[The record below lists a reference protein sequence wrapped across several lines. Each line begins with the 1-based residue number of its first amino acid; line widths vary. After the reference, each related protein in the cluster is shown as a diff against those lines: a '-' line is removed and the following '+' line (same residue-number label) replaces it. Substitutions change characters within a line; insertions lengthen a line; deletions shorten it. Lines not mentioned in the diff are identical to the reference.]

1 MKCEVEEIDACNRK
15 LKIEIPLG
23 DYQSRIKAYYQKLG
37 REVKVPGFRPGK
49 VPTSMLEKRFGPEVK
64 QEVLTQLV
72 SDSISQGI
80 QDNKLRAMGDPSIVE
95 INAEEGTDISI
106 TANVEVLPPITIND
120 YKDLEVGLKIP
131 KITDE
136 EVDKMVEA
144 YRQQK
149 AKTVQ
154 VTDRASQKDDLIKI
168 DFDCT
173 VDGQPMKEGSA
184 KDYIIQIGAKN
195 LVEGFDEQVTGMQLD
210 EERVFQLAMP
220 KDHPNPAIGGKEVEF
235 KVQLKG
241 VQIKE
246 LPEVNDEFA
255 QTADPK
261 KPYNNVEEMR
271 QGIRD
276 DLLAY
281 ERTQAKKASRKE
293 LEEKLGEA
301 NPINIPEKLVKEQI
315 AFMVNKEKQ
324 AAAGNPAG
332 AAPAEDAS
340 QTADTIT
347 PEDEKKHREGAIKI
361 LQQELVIGQ
370 LSDDFNVEI
379 SEQDLNREMTSFAQI
394 MGSDL
399 KKLKKEWAESGALLR
414 LHARM
419 RREKTLDQ
427 LIDQVKVTEEMVD
440 RSALEVNN

>member
-15 LKIEIPLG
+15 LTIEIPLG
-23 DYQSRIKAYYQKLG
+23 DYKSQLNAYYQKLG

-64 QEVLTQLV
+64 QEVLTQMV
-72 SDSISQGI
+72 SDSIAQGI
-80 QDNKLRAMGDPSIVE
+80 QDNKLRAMGDPSVVE
-95 INAEEGTDISI
+95 INAEEG
-106 TANVEVLPPITIND
+106 NVEVLPTIEIND
-120 YKDLEVGLKIP
+120 YKDLEVKLRIP

-136 EVDKMVEA
+136 DVDKMVDA

-149 AKTVQ
+149 SKTVQ
-154 VTDRASQKDDLIKI
+154 VSDRASQKDDLIKI
-168 DFDCT
+168 DFDCS
-173 VDGQPMKEGSA
+173 VDGQPIKEGSA

-195 LVEGFDEQVTGMQLD
+195 LVEGFDEEVTGMQLD
-210 EERVFQLAMP
+210 EERTFQLSMP
-220 KDHPNPAIGGKEVEF
+220 GDHPNAEIAGKEVEF
-235 KVQLKG
+235 KVTLKG
-241 VQIKE
+241 IQIKE
-246 LPEVNDEFA
+246 LPELNDEFA

-261 KPYNNVEEMR
+261 KVYNNLEEMR

-276 DLLAY
+276 DLLAF

-293 LEEKLGEA
+293 MEEKLGEA

-324 AAAGNPAG
+324 APTGNPVDTG
-332 AAPAEDAS
+332 AEGALTAE
-340 QTADTIT
+340 TIT

-370 LSDDFNVEI
+370 LSDDFNTEV
-379 SEQDLNREMTSFAQI
+379 SDQDLNREMTSFAQM
-394 MGSDL
+394 MGSDV
-399 KKLKKEWAESGALLR
+399 KKLKKEWSESGALLR
-414 LHARM
+414 LHSRM

-427 LIDQVKVTEEMVD
+427 LIDKVKVTEEMVD
-440 RSALEVNN
+440 RSELEVNN

>member
-15 LKIEIPLG
+15 LTIEIPLV
-23 DYQSRIKAYYQKLG
+23 DYQSQLNAYYQKLG

-64 QEVLTQLV
+64 HEVLTQMV
-72 SDSISQGI
+72 SDSIAQGI
-80 QDNKLRAMGDPSIVE
+80 QDNKLRAMGDPSVVE
-95 INAEEGTDISI
+95 INAEEGTDITV
-106 TANVEVLPPITIND
+106 TANVEVLPAIEIKD
-120 YKDLEVGLKIP
+120 YKDLEVSLKIP

-136 EVDKMVEA
+136 DIDKMVEA

-149 AKTVQ
+149 AKSVQ
-154 VTDRASQKDDLIKI
+154 ITGRASQKVDLISI
-168 DFDCT
+168 DFDCS
-173 VDGQPMKEGSA
+173 VDGQTIKEGSA
-184 KDYIIQIGAKN
+184 KDYVIQIGAKN
-195 LVEGFDEQVTGMQLD
+195 LVEGFDEQVTGMQLGD
-210 EERVFQLAMP
+210 ERTFQLYMP
-220 KDHPNPAIGGKEVEF
+220 GDHPNADIAGKEVEF
-235 KVQLKG
+235 KVTLKG
-241 VQIKE
+241 IQIKE
-246 LPEVNDEFA
+246 LPELNDEFA

-261 KPYNNVEEMR
+261 KIYNSLEEMR

-276 DLLAY
+276 DLLTF

-293 LEEKLGEA
+293 MEEKLGEA

-324 AAAGNPAG
+324 EPTGNPVDTA
-332 AAPAEDAS
+332 AEDAL
-340 QTADTIT
+340 TADTIT

-370 LSDDFNVEI
+370 LSDDFNTEI

-399 KKLKKEWAESGALLR
+399 KKLKKEWSESGALLR
-414 LHARM
+414 LHSRM
-419 RREKTLDQ
+419 RREKTLDE
-427 LIDQVKVTEEMVD
+427 LIDKVKVTEEMVD
-440 RSALEVNN
+440 RSELEVNN

>member
-1 MKCEVEEIDACNRK
+1 EEIDACNRK

-23 DYQSRIKAYYQKLG
+23 DYQAQLKGYYLKLG

-49 VPTSMLEKRFGPEVK
+49 VPMSMLEKRFGPEVK
-64 QEVLTQLV
+64 QEVLTQMV

-106 TANVEVLPPITIND
+106 TANVEVLPPIELKD
-120 YKDLEVGLKIP
+120 YKDLEVTLKIP

-136 EVDKMVEA
+136 DIDKMVEA
-144 YRQQK
+144 YRQQNSK
-149 AKTVQ
+149 SVQ

-168 DFDCT
+168 DFSCT
-173 VDGQPMKEGSA
+173 VDGQPIGEGSA
-184 KDYIIQIGAKN
+184 KDYVIQIGAKN

-210 EERVFQLAMP
+210 EERTFQLAMP
-220 KDHPNPAIGGKEVEF
+220 KDHPNAAISGKEVEF
-235 KVQLKG
+235 KVLVKG
-241 VQIKE
+241 IQIKE
-246 LPEVNDEFA
+246 LPEINDEFA

-261 KPYNNVEEMR
+261 KVYSNMEEMR

-281 ERTQAKKASRKE
+281 ERTQAKKNARKD
-293 LEEKLGEA
+293 LEEKLGAA
-301 NPINIPEKLVKEQI
+301 NPINIPEKLIKEQI

-324 AAAGNPAG
+324 AGTGNPVDSS
-332 AAPAEDAS
+332 AEDA
-340 QTADTIT
+340 QTADAIT
-347 PEDEKKHREGAIKI
+347 PEDEKKHREGALKI

-370 LSDDFNVEI
+370 LSDDLEI
-379 SEQDLNREMTSFAQI
+379 EVSEEELNREMTTFSQI

-399 KKLKKEWAESGALLR
+399 KKLKREWAESGALLR
-414 LHARM
+414 LHSRM

-427 LIDQVKVTEEMVD
+427 LIDRVKVTEEMVD
-440 RSALEVNN
+440 RSELEVNN

>member
-23 DYQSRIKAYYQKLG
+23 DYQSKLKAYYQKLG

-49 VPTSMLEKRFGPEVK
+49 VPASIMEKRFGPEVK
-64 QEVLTQLV
+64 QEVLTQMV

-95 INAEEGTDISI
+95 INAEEGTDITV
-106 TANVEVLPPITIND
+106 TANVEVLPPIEIND
-120 YKDLEVGLKIP
+120 YKDLEVSLKIP

-136 EVDKMVEA
+136 DVEKMIDA

-168 DFDCT
+168 DFDCSL
-173 VDGQPMKEGSA
+173 DGQPIKEGSA

-195 LVEGFDEQVTGMQLD
+195 LVEGFDEQVIDMKLD
-210 EERVFQLAMP
+210 DERTFQLPMP
-220 KDHPNPAIGGKEVEF
+220 EDHSNAAIAGKEVEF
-235 KVQLKG
+235 KVLLKG
-241 VQIKE
+241 IQIKE
-246 LPEVNDEFA
+246 LPELNDEFA
-255 QTADPK
+255 QTANPK
-261 KPYNNVEEMR
+261 KVYNNIEEMR

-276 DLLAY
+276 DLLAF

-293 LEEKLGEA
+293 MEEKLGEA

-324 AAAGNPAG
+324 AATGNPVD
-332 AAPAEDAS
+332 PEAENAR
-340 QTADTIT
+340 TADTIT
-347 PEDEKKHREGAIKI
+347 PEEEKKHREGAIKI

-370 LSDDFNVEI
+370 LSDDFNTEV
-379 SEQDLNREMTSFAQI
+379 SEEDLNREMTSFAQM
-394 MGSDL
+394 MGSNL
-399 KKLKKEWAESGALLR
+399 KKLKKEWSESGAMLR
-414 LHARM
+414 LHSRM

-427 LIDQVKVTEEMVD
+427 LIDRVKVTEEMVD
-440 RSALEVNN
+440 RSELEVNN

>member
-1 MKCEVEEIDACNRK
+1 MKCEIEEIDACNRK

-23 DYQSRIKAYYQKLG
+23 DYQSKVKAYYQKLG

-49 VPTSMLEKRFGPEVK
+49 VPTAMLEKRFGPEVK

-106 TANVEVLPPITIND
+106 TANVEVLPPIEVKD
-120 YKDLEVGLKIP
+120 YTKLEVDLKIP

-136 EVDKMVEA
+136 DVDKMIDV

-149 AKTVQ
+149 ATSVQ
-154 VTDRASQKDDLIKI
+154 VTDRTSQKDDLIKI
-168 DFDCT
+168 DFDCSI
-173 VDGQPMKEGSA
+173 GGEPIPEGSA

-195 LVEGFDEQVTGMQLD
+195 LVEGFDEQVTGMNLD
-210 EERVFQLAMP
+210 DERTFQLSMP
-220 KDHPNPAIGGKEVEF
+220 KDHPNTAIGGKDVEF
-235 KVQLKG
+235 KVVLKG
-241 VQIKE
+241 IQVKE

-261 KPYNNVEEMR
+261 KVYNNVAEMR
-271 QGIRD
+271 QGIHD

-281 ERTQAKKASRKE
+281 ERTQAKKASRKQV
-293 LEEKLGEA
+293 EEKLGEA

-324 AAAGNPAG
+324 APTGKPVDTSAEG
-332 AAPAEDAS
+332 AETAE
-340 QTADTIT
+340 TIT
-347 PEDEKKHREGAIKI
+347 AEDEKKHRKEAIKV

-370 LSDDFNVEI
+370 LSDDFNIEV
-379 SEQDLNREMTSFAQI
+379 SEQDLNREMTSFAQM
-394 MGSDL
+394 MGSDV
-399 KKLKKEWAESGALLR
+399 KKLKKDWAASGALLR
-414 LHARM
+414 LHSRM

>member
-23 DYQSRIKAYYQKLG
+23 DYQSKLKAYYQKLG

-49 VPTSMLEKRFGPEVK
+49 VPASIMEKRFGPEVK
-64 QEVLTQLV
+64 QEVLTQMV

-95 INAEEGTDISI
+95 INAEEGTDITV
-106 TANVEVLPPITIND
+106 TANVEVLPPIEIND
-120 YKDLEVGLKIP
+120 YKDLEVSLKIP

-136 EVDKMVEA
+136 DVEKMIDA

-168 DFDCT
+168 DFDCSL
-173 VDGQPMKEGSA
+173 DGQPIKEGSA

-195 LVEGFDEQVTGMQLD
+195 LVEGFDEQVIDMKLD
-210 EERVFQLAMP
+210 DERTFQLPMP
-220 KDHPNPAIGGKEVEF
+220 EDHSNAAIAGKEVEF
-235 KVQLKG
+235 KVLLKG
-241 VQIKE
+241 IQIKE
-246 LPEVNDEFA
+246 LPELNDEFA
-255 QTADPK
+255 QTANPK
-261 KPYNNVEEMR
+261 KVYNNIEEMR

-276 DLLAY
+276 DLLAF

-293 LEEKLGEA
+293 MEEKLGEA

-324 AAAGNPAG
+324 AATGNPVD
-332 AAPAEDAS
+332 PEAENAR
-340 QTADTIT
+340 TADTIT
-347 PEDEKKHREGAIKI
+347 PEEEKKHREGAIKI

-370 LSDDFNVEI
+370 LSDDFNTEV
-379 SEQDLNREMTSFAQI
+379 SEEDLNREMTSFAQ
-394 MGSDL
+394 M
-399 KKLKKEWAESGALLR
+399 
-414 LHARM
+414 M
-419 RREKTLDQ
+419 
-427 LIDQVKVTEEMVD
+427 
-440 RSALEVNN
+440 

>member
-15 LKIEIPLG
+15 LTIEIPLG
-23 DYQSRIKAYYQKLG
+23 DYKSQLNAYYQKLG

-64 QEVLTQLV
+64 QEVLTQMV
-72 SDSISQGI
+72 SDSIAQGI
-80 QDNKLRAMGDPSIVE
+80 QDNKLRAMGDPSVVE
-95 INAEEGTDISI
+95 INAEEGTDITV
-106 TANVEVLPPITIND
+106 TANVEVLPTIEIND
-120 YKDLEVGLKIP
+120 YKDLEVKLRIP

-136 EVDKMVEA
+136 DVDKMVDA

-149 AKTVQ
+149 SKTVQ
-154 VTDRASQKDDLIKI
+154 VSDRASQKDDLIKI
-168 DFDCT
+168 DFDCS
-173 VDGQPMKEGSA
+173 VDGQPIKEGSA

-195 LVEGFDEQVTGMQLD
+195 LVEGFDEEVTGMQLD
-210 EERVFQLAMP
+210 EERTFQLSMP
-220 KDHPNPAIGGKEVEF
+220 GDHPNAEIAGKEVEF
-235 KVQLKG
+235 KVTLKG
-241 VQIKE
+241 IQIKE
-246 LPEVNDEFA
+246 LPELNDEFA

-261 KPYNNVEEMR
+261 KVYNNLEEMR

-276 DLLAY
+276 DLLAF

-293 LEEKLGEA
+293 MEEKLGEA

-324 AAAGNPAG
+324 APTGNPVDTG
-332 AAPAEDAS
+332 AEGALTAE
-340 QTADTIT
+340 TIT

-370 LSDDFNVEI
+370 LSDDFNTEV
-379 SEQDLNREMTSFAQI
+379 SDQDLNREMTSFAQM
-394 MGSDL
+394 MGSDV
-399 KKLKKEWAESGALLR
+399 KKLKKEWSESGALLR
-414 LHARM
+414 LHSRM

-427 LIDQVKVTEEMVD
+427 LIDKVKVTEEMVD
-440 RSALEVNN
+440 RSELEVNN

>member
-23 DYQSRIKAYYQKLG
+23 DYQSKLKAYYQKLG

-49 VPTSMLEKRFGPEVK
+49 VPASIMEKRFGPEVK

-72 SDSISQGI
+72 SDSISQVI

-95 INAEEGTDISI
+95 INAEEGTDISV
-106 TANVEVLPPITIND
+106 TANVEVLPPIEIND
-120 YKDLEVGLKIP
+120 YKDLEVHLKIP

-136 EVDKMVEA
+136 DVDKMIEA

-149 AKTVQ
+149 AKTAQ

-168 DFDCT
+168 DFDCS
-173 VDGQPMKEGSA
+173 VGGQPIKEGSA
-184 KDYIIQIGAKN
+184 KDYVIQIGAKN
-195 LVEGFDEQVTGMQLD
+195 LVEGFDEQVTGMQLS
-210 EERVFQLAMP
+210 EERTFQLSMP
-220 KDHPNPAIGGKEVEF
+220 KDHLNTAIGGKEVEF
-235 KVQLKG
+235 KVLLQG
-241 VQIKE
+241 IQIKQ

-255 QTADPK
+255 QTAVPK
-261 KPYNNVEEMR
+261 KVYNNLKEMR

-276 DLLAY
+276 DLLAF
-281 ERTQAKKASRKE
+281 ERSQAKKASRKE
-293 LEEKLGEA
+293 MEEKLGEA

-324 AAAGNPAG
+324 AATGNPVDTSAEG
-332 AAPAEDAS
+332 AL
-340 QTADTIT
+340 TADTIT

-370 LSDDFNVEI
+370 LSDDFDVEV
-379 SEQDLNREMTSFAQI
+379 SEQDLNRELTSFAQM

-399 KKLKKEWAESGALLR
+399 KKLKKEWAKSGALLR
-414 LHARM
+414 LHSRM

-440 RSALEVNN
+440 RSELEVNN

>member
-23 DYQSRIKAYYQKLG
+23 DYQSKLKAYYQKLG

-49 VPTSMLEKRFGPEVK
+49 VPASIMEKRFGPEVK
-64 QEVLTQLV
+64 QEVLTRIV
-72 SDSISQGI
+72 SDSINQGI
-80 QDNKLRAMGDPSIVE
+80 QDNKLRPMGDPSIVE
-95 INAEEGTDISI
+95 INAEEGTDISVI
-106 TANVEVLPPITIND
+106 ANIEVLPPIEVKD
-120 YKDLEVGLKIP
+120 YKDLEVNLKIP

-136 EVDKMVEA
+136 DVDRMIEA

-149 AKTVQ
+149 AKSVQ

-168 DFDCT
+168 DFDCS
-173 VDGQPMKEGSA
+173 VDGQPVEPGSA
-184 KDYIIQIGAKN
+184 KDFVIQIGAKN
-195 LVEGFDEQVTGMQLD
+195 LVEGFDEQVTGIQL
-210 EERVFQLAMP
+210 EEEHTFKLPMP
-220 KDHPNPAIGGKEVEF
+220 ADHPNVAIAGKEVEF
-235 KVQLKG
+235 KVLLKG
-241 VQIKE
+241 IQTKE

-261 KPYNNVEEMR
+261 KVYNNLEEMR
-271 QGIRD
+271 QGLRD
-276 DLLAY
+276 DLLAF
-281 ERTQAKKASRKE
+281 ERSQAKKAARKE

-324 AAAGNPAG
+324 APTGNPVDTSAEG
-332 AAPAEDAS
+332 AE
-340 QTADTIT
+340 TVDTIT

-370 LSDDFNVEI
+370 LSDDFDVEV
-379 SEQDLNREMTSFAQI
+379 SEQDLNREMTSFAQM

-399 KKLKKEWAESGALLR
+399 KKLKKEWTKSGALLR
-414 LHARM
+414 LHSRM

-440 RSALEVNN
+440 RSELEVNN

>member
-23 DYQSRIKAYYQKLG
+23 DYQSKLKAYYQKLG

-49 VPTSMLEKRFGPEVK
+49 VPASIMEKRFGPEVK

-95 INAEEGTDISI
+95 INAEEGTDISV
-106 TANVEVLPPITIND
+106 TANVEVLPPIEVKD
-120 YKDLEVGLKIP
+120 YKDLEVSLKIP

-136 EVDKMVEA
+136 DADKMIEA

-149 AKTVQ
+149 AKSVQ
-154 VTDRASQKDDLIKI
+154 VTDRASQKDDLINI

-173 VDGQPMKEGSA
+173 VDGQPIKEGSA
-184 KDYIIQIGAKN
+184 KDYVIQIGAKN
-195 LVEGFDEQVTGMQLD
+195 LVEGFDEQVTGMQLE
-210 EERVFQLAMP
+210 EERTFQLPMP
-220 KDHPNPAIGGKEVEF
+220 KDHPNTAIAGKEVEF
-235 KVQLKG
+235 KVLLKG
-241 VQIKE
+241 IQIKE
-246 LPEVNDEFA
+246 LPELNDEFA
-255 QTADPK
+255 QTAVPK
-261 KPYNNVEEMR
+261 KVYNNLEEMR

-276 DLLAY
+276 DLLAF
-281 ERTQAKKASRKE
+281 ERSQAKKSARKE
-293 LEEKLGEA
+293 MEEKLGEA

-324 AAAGNPAG
+324 AATGNPVDTSAEG
-332 AAPAEDAS
+332 A

-370 LSDDFNVEI
+370 LSDDFAVEV
-379 SEQDLNREMTSFAQI
+379 SEQDLNRELTSFAQM
-394 MGSDL
+394 MGSNL
-399 KKLKKEWAESGALLR
+399 KKLKKEWSESGALMR
-414 LHARM
+414 LHSRM

-440 RSALEVNN
+440 RSELEVNN

>member
-15 LKIEIPLG
+15 LTIEIPLG
-23 DYQSRIKAYYQKLG
+23 DYQAQLKGYYLKLG
-37 REVKVPGFRPGK
+37 REVKVSGFRPGK
-49 VPTSMLEKRFGPEVK
+49 VPISMLEKRFGPEVK

-72 SDSISQGI
+72 SDSINQGI
-80 QDNKLRAMGDPSIVE
+80 QDNKLRAMGEPSVVE
-95 INAEEGTDISI
+95 INAEEGTDITV
-106 TANVEVLPPITIND
+106 TANVEVLPPIKVND
-120 YKDLEVGLKIP
+120 YKDLEVKLRIP

-136 EVDKMVEA
+136 DVEKMVEA
-144 YRQQK
+144 YRQQRS
-149 AKTVQ
+149 KTVQ

-168 DFDCT
+168 DFDCL
-173 VDGQPMKEGSA
+173 VDGQPIKEGSA

-195 LVEGFDEQVTGMQLD
+195 LVEGFDEQVIDMKVDD
-210 EERVFQLAMP
+210 EHTFQLSMP
-220 KDHPNPAIGGKEVEF
+220 KDHPNAAIADKEVEF
-235 KVQLKG
+235 KVLLKG
-241 VQIKE
+241 IQIKE
-246 LPEVNDEFA
+246 LPELNDEFA

-261 KPYNNVEEMR
+261 KVYNNLEEMR

-293 LEEKLGEA
+293 MEEKLGEA

-324 AAAGNPAG
+324 AATGNPADTSAEG
-332 AAPAEDAS
+332 AE
-340 QTADTIT
+340 TADTIT

-370 LSDDFNVEI
+370 LSDDFNTEV
-379 SEQDLNREMTSFAQI
+379 SEQDLNREMTSFAQM

-399 KKLKKEWAESGALLR
+399 KKLKKEWSESGALLR
-414 LHARM
+414 LHSRM
-419 RREKTLDQ
+419 RREKTLDE
-427 LIDQVKVTEEMVD
+427 LIDKVKVTEEMVD
-440 RSALEVNN
+440 RSELEVNN

>member
-23 DYQSRIKAYYQKLG
+23 DYQSKLKAYYQKLG

-49 VPTSMLEKRFGPEVK
+49 VPASMLEKRFGPEVK
-64 QEVLTQLV
+64 QEVLTQMV

-95 INAEEGTDISI
+95 INAEEGTDISV
-106 TANVEVLPPITIND
+106 TANVEVLPPIEIKD
-120 YKDLEVGLKIP
+120 YKGLEVHLKIP

-136 EVDKMVEA
+136 DVDKMVEA
-144 YRQQK
+144 YRKQK
-149 AKTVQ
+149 AVSVQ
-154 VTDRASQKDDLIKI
+154 VTDRVSQKDDLIRI
-168 DFDCT
+168 DFDCS
-173 VDGQPMKEGSA
+173 VDGKPIEEGSA

-210 EERVFQLAMP
+210 EQRTFQLAMP
-220 KDHPNPAIGGKEVEF
+220 KDHPNAAIGGKDVEF
-235 KVQLKG
+235 KVTMKG
-241 VQIKE
+241 IQIKE
-246 LPEVNDEFA
+246 LPELSDEFA

-261 KPYNNVEEMR
+261 KVYNDVEEMK

-293 LEEKLGEA
+293 MEEKLGDA

-315 AFMVNKEKQ
+315 AFMANKEKQ
-324 AAAGNPAG
+324 GPSGNPVNPSAEG
-332 AAPAEDAS
+332 AL
-340 QTADTIT
+340 TADTIT
-347 PEDEKKHREGAIKI
+347 PKDEKKHREGAIKI

-370 LSDDFNVEI
+370 LSDDLNVEV

-399 KKLKKEWAESGALLR
+399 KKLKKEWSESGALLR
-414 LHARM
+414 LHSRM
-419 RREKTLDQ
+419 RREITLDQ

-440 RSALEVNN
+440 RSELEVNN

>member
-23 DYQSRIKAYYQKLG
+23 DYQSKLKAYYQKLG

-49 VPTSMLEKRFGPEVK
+49 VPASIMEKRFGPEVK
-64 QEVLTQLV
+64 QEVLTQMV

-95 INAEEGTDISI
+95 INAEEGTDISV
-106 TANVEVLPPITIND
+106 TANVEVLPPIEIND
-120 YKDLEVGLKIP
+120 YKDLEVHLKIP

-136 EVDKMVEA
+136 DVDKMIEA

-149 AKTVQ
+149 AKTAQ

-168 DFDCT
+168 DFDCS
-173 VDGQPMKEGSA
+173 VDGQPIKEGSA
-184 KDYIIQIGAKN
+184 KDYVIQIGAKN
-195 LVEGFDEQVTGMQLD
+195 LVEGFDEQVTGMQLN
-210 EERVFQLAMP
+210 EERTFQLSMP
-220 KDHPNPAIGGKEVEF
+220 KDHPNTAIGGKEVEF
-235 KVQLKG
+235 KVLLQG
-241 VQIKE
+241 IQIKQ

-255 QTADPK
+255 QTAVPK
-261 KPYNNVEEMR
+261 KVYNNLEEMR

-276 DLLAY
+276 DLLAF
-281 ERTQAKKASRKE
+281 ERSQAKKSARKE
-293 LEEKLGEA
+293 MEEKLGES
-301 NPINIPEKLVKEQI
+301 NPINIPEKLAKEQI

-324 AAAGNPAG
+324 AATGNPVDTSAEG
-332 AAPAEDAS
+332 A

-370 LSDDFNVEI
+370 LSDDFEVEV
-379 SEQDLNREMTSFAQI
+379 SEQDLNRELTSFAQM

-399 KKLKKEWAESGALLR
+399 KKLKKEWAKSGALLR
-414 LHARM
+414 LHSRM

-440 RSALEVNN
+440 RSELEVNN

>member
-23 DYQSRIKAYYQKLG
+23 DYQSKLKAYYQKLG

-49 VPTSMLEKRFGPEVK
+49 VPASIMEKRFGPEVK
-64 QEVLTQLV
+64 QEVLTQMV

-95 INAEEGTDISI
+95 INAEEGTDITV
-106 TANVEVLPPITIND
+106 TANVEVLPPIEIND
-120 YKDLEVGLKIP
+120 YKDLEVSLKIP

-136 EVDKMVEA
+136 DVEKMIDA

-149 AKTVQ
+149 AKSVQ
-154 VTDRASQKDDLIKI
+154 VTDRASQKDDLINI
-168 DFDCT
+168 DFDCSL
-173 VDGQPMKEGSA
+173 DGQPIKEGSA

-195 LVEGFDEQVTGMQLD
+195 LVEGFDEQVIDMKLD
-210 EERVFQLAMP
+210 DERTFQLPMP
-220 KDHPNPAIGGKEVEF
+220 EDHSNAAIAGKEVEF
-235 KVQLKG
+235 KVLLKG
-241 VQIKE
+241 IQIKE
-246 LPEVNDEFA
+246 LPELDDEFA
-255 QTADPK
+255 HTADPK
-261 KPYNNVEEMR
+261 KVYNNIEEMR

-276 DLLAY
+276 DLLAF

-293 LEEKLGEA
+293 MEEKLGEA

-324 AAAGNPAG
+324 AATGNPVD
-332 AAPAEDAS
+332 PEAENAR
-340 QTADTIT
+340 TADTIT
-347 PEDEKKHREGAIKI
+347 PEEEKKHREGAIKI

-370 LSDDFNVEI
+370 LSDDFNTEV
-379 SEQDLNREMTSFAQI
+379 SEEDLNREMTSFAQI
-394 MGSDL
+394 MGSNL
-399 KKLKKEWAESGALLR
+399 KKLKKEWSESGAMLR
-414 LHARM
+414 LHSRM

-427 LIDQVKVTEEMVD
+427 LIDRVKVTEEMVD
-440 RSALEVNN
+440 RSELEVNN

>member
-1 MKCEVEEIDACNRK
+1 VDYGSDGSPVTAVPNDHYHFVDWSDAV
-15 LKIEIPLG
+15 
-23 DYQSRIKAYYQKLG
+23 AT
-37 REVKVPGFRPGK
+37 
-49 VPTSMLEKRFGPEVK
+49 PTR
-64 QEVLTQLV
+64 
-72 SDSISQGI
+72 
-80 QDNKLRAMGDPSIVE
+80 QDTNVTA
-95 INAEEGTDISI
+95 DISV
-106 TANVEVLPPITIND
+106 TANVEILPPIKVND
-120 YKDLEVGLKIP
+120 YKELEIVLKIP

-136 EVDKMVEA
+136 DVDKMIEA
-144 YRQQK
+144 YRLQK
-149 AKTVQ
+149 AKSVQ
-154 VTDRASQKDDLIKI
+154 ITDRASQKDDLIKI

-173 VDGQPMKEGSA
+173 VDGEPIPEGSA
-184 KDYIIQIGAKN
+184 KDYVIQIGAKN
-195 LVEGFDEQVTGMQLD
+195 LVEGFDEQVLDMKLD
-210 EERVFQLAMP
+210 EERTFKLPMP
-220 KDHPNPAIGGKEVEF
+220 EDHPNAAISGKDVDF
-235 KVQLKG
+235 KVLLKG
-241 VQIKE
+241 IQIKE

-261 KPYNNVEEMR
+261 KVYNNLEEMR

-281 ERTQAKKASRKE
+281 ERTQAKKAARKE
-293 LEEKLGEA
+293 MEEKLGEA

-324 AAAGNPAG
+324 AASGNPVDTSAEG
-332 AAPAEDAS
+332 A
-340 QTADTIT
+340 QTADAIT
-347 PEDEKKHREGAIKI
+347 PEEEKKHREGAIKI

-370 LSDDFNVEI
+370 LSDDFNIEV
-379 SEQDLNREMTSFAQI
+379 SEQDLNRELTTFAQM

-414 LHARM
+414 LHSRM

>member
-23 DYQSRIKAYYQKLG
+23 DYQSKLKAYYQKLG

-49 VPTSMLEKRFGPEVK
+49 VPASIMEKRFGPEVK
-64 QEVLTQLV
+64 QEVLTQMV

-95 INAEEGTDISI
+95 INAEEGTDITV
-106 TANVEVLPPITIND
+106 TANVEVLPPIEIND
-120 YKDLEVGLKIP
+120 YKDLEVSLKIP

-136 EVDKMVEA
+136 DVEKMIDA

-149 AKTVQ
+149 AKSVR
-154 VTDRASQKDDLIKI
+154 VTDRASQKDDLINI
-168 DFDCT
+168 DFDCS
-173 VDGQPMKEGSA
+173 VDGQPIKEGSA

-195 LVEGFDEQVTGMQLD
+195 LVEGFDEQVIDMKLD
-210 EERVFQLAMP
+210 DERTFQLPMP
-220 KDHPNPAIGGKEVEF
+220 KDHPNAAIAGKEVEF
-235 KVQLKG
+235 KVLLKG
-241 VQIKE
+241 IQIKE
-246 LPEVNDEFA
+246 LPELDDEFS

-261 KPYNNVEEMR
+261 KVYNNIEEMR

-276 DLLAY
+276 DLLAF

-293 LEEKLGEA
+293 MEEKLGEA

-324 AAAGNPAG
+324 AATGNPVD
-332 AAPAEDAS
+332 PEAENAR
-340 QTADTIT
+340 TADTIT
-347 PEDEKKHREGAIKI
+347 PEEEKKHREGAIKI

-370 LSDDFNVEI
+370 LSDDFNTEV
-379 SEQDLNREMTSFAQI
+379 SEEDLNREMTSFAQM
-394 MGSDL
+394 MGSNL
-399 KKLKKEWAESGALLR
+399 KKLKKEWSESGAMLR
-414 LHARM
+414 LHSRM

-427 LIDQVKVTEEMVD
+427 LIDRVKVTEEMVD
-440 RSALEVNN
+440 RSELEVNN